1 MIGWI
6 LRFSYNMKNKGKR
19 IKGELNCEEI
29 EESETRLLKIIQLES
44 FGKIDL
50 GLIHNL
56 QVLRITE
63 MSDPNQVSTPKDER
77 EENQCG
83 SSSREVTPT
92 VTRSGR
98 LVKIPKRFEP

>member
-56 QVLRITE
+56 QVFEDNRVKDTAKCKRWILH
-63 MSDPNQVSTPKDER
+63 SDISA
-77 EENQCG
+77 
-83 SSSREVTPT
+83 
-92 VTRSGR
+92 
-98 LVKIPKRFEP
+98 